1 MIKRGFNLLP
11 SLQESIIKAVE
22 KVSPS
27 VVNVSTVKIVHDA
40 LFRAVPLKGV
50 GSGFIFDSKGHII
63 TNYHV
68 IEDAEKVQV
77 SLIDGKLLA
86 GKVVGVDPSM
96 DIAMIKVS
104 NGDLQGAELGDSSNL
119 KVGQFVIAIGNP
131 FGLIGGPS
139 VTFGVIS
146 SLNRRIKTEQ
156 GIIENLIQTD
166 AAVNPG
172 NSGGP
177 LIDIDGKV
185 IGMTTAIIPFAQGIG
200 FAIPINSIK
209 QVLNDLINYGKVMR
223 PWLGIVG
230 ITMNKGLADYFD
242 LLVDKGVLIVKVIE
256 GSPAYQYN
264 LRVGDIIRSI
274 DGNEINNLEDL
285 LRELQK
291 RKPGNKIDVSI
302 VRGARRSVITVTL
315 GLTP

>member
-1 MIKRGFNLLP
+1 MLP
-11 SLQESIIKAVE
+11 AFQEAIIKAVE

-27 VVNVSTVKIVHDA
+27 VVNVSTVKLVHYD
-40 LFRAVPLKGV
+40 LFRTIPLKGM
-50 GSGFIFDSKGHII
+50 GSGFIFDPKGYIL

-68 IEDAEKVQV
+68 IEEAEKVQV
-77 SLIDGKLLA
+77 SLTDGKLLS

-104 NGDLQGAELGDSSNL
+104 NESLKEAKLGDSSSL

-131 FGLIGGPS
+131 FGLTGGPS
-139 VTFGVIS
+139 ITFGVVS
-146 SLNRRIKTEQ
+146 SLNRSIKTEK
-156 GIIENLIQTD
+156 GIIENLVQTD

-177 LIDIDGKV
+177 LVDIDGKV

-209 QVLNDLINYGKVMR
+209 QVLNDLMKYGKVMR

-230 ITMNKGLADYFD
+230 ITMNRGLAEYFE
-242 LLVDKGVLIVKVIE
+242 LLVDRGVLIIKVME
-256 GSPAYQYN
+256 ESPAYERD
-264 LRVGDIIRSI
+264 LRVGDIIKGI
-274 DGNEINNLEDL
+274 DGNKVDNLEDL
-285 LRELQK
+285 LKELQK
-291 RKPGNKIDVSI
+291 RKPGDKIEL
-302 VRGARRSVITVTL
+302 SVIRGDREGLITITL